1 MITDVKISIQYK
13 GDNQWRIDFLR
24 DNEEGSF
31 QHIREIELI
40 SMYHCLAKELNKN
53 HKCNFNYLESEIT
66 RCHNHPT
73 YGKNSTLNRGW
84 ELRGFFSADRKELIH
99 NTDGCPRTYGYFN
112 IDEIITIVSAL
123 GEFVMN
129 NDVHLLT
136 YNNLKESWLND
147 LKFGI
152 GYRVYEEY
160 KHLYDADADFSAE
173 KLEEWRIK
181 HIIDRF
187 NRNSEMALTLWDNP
201 NDVLKVAITKAF
213 IIFYKREGNECAS
226 YKYPPLHQ
234 LKKDS
239 EFIKAVTDCLVESCQ
254 YDEGDM
260 NNWIAST
267 NDFPPFPLS
276 VILHSDYQNFDFTEY
291 TR

>member
-24 DNEEGSF
+24 NNEEGSF

-99 NTDGCPRTYGYFN
+99 NTDGCPRTYGYFD

-136 YNNLKESWLND
+136 YNNLKERWLDD
-147 LKFGI
+147 LKCGI

-173 KLEEWRIK
+173 KLEEWRIR

-201 NDVLKVAITKAF
+201 NDVLKVDITKAF

-276 VILHSDYQNFDFTEY
+276 VILHSDYQNYDFEEY

>member
-24 DNEEGSF
+24 DNEECSF
-31 QHIREIELI
+31 QHIREIALI
-40 SMYHCLAKELNKN
+40 SMYHCLAKELNKS

-84 ELRGFFSADRKELIH
+84 QLRGGWTDRKELIH
-99 NTDGCPRTYGYFN
+99 DTDGCPRTYGYFD
-112 IDEIITIVSAL
+112 IDEIIAIVSAL

-136 YNNLKESWLND
+136 YNNLKERWLED
-147 LKFGI
+147 LKIGI

-160 KHLYDADADFSAE
+160 RHLYDADADFSAE

-187 NRNSEMALTLWDNP
+187 NRDTEMALTLWDNP
-201 NDVLKVAITKAF
+201 NDVLKVTITKAF

-234 LKKDS
+234 LKKDG

-260 NNWIAST
+260 NNWVAST

-276 VILHSDYQNFDFTEY
+276 VILHSDYQNYDFNEY
-291 TR
+291 IR

>member
-24 DNEEGSF
+24 NNEEGSF

-40 SMYHCLAKELNKN
+40 SMYHCLAKELNKS
-53 HKCNFNYLESEIT
+53 HKCDFNYLESEIT
-66 RCHNHPT
+66 RCYNHPT

-84 ELRGFFSADRKELIH
+84 QLRGGWSDRKELIH
-99 NTDGCPRTYGYFN
+99 NTDGFPRTYGYFD
-112 IDEIITIVSAL
+112 IDEIIAIVSAL

-136 YNNLKESWLND
+136 YNNLKERWLDD
-147 LKFGI
+147 LKIGI

-173 KLEEWRIK
+173 KLEEWRIR

-201 NDVLKVAITKAF
+201 NDVLKVTMTKAF

-276 VILHSDYQNFDFTEY
+276 VILHSDYQNYDFSEY